1 MLMEQSLGAMLK
13 TAFSVYG
20 LFWVVMIVGLFIFVG
35 RLMKK
40 EEELVEKQKHH
51 YTGRDL
57 PRARRPGRSCF
68 SRAPRA
74 RRTGNARAEAPPGR
88 DP

>member
-40 EEELVEKQKHH
+40 EEVLVEKQKHH
-51 YTGRDL
+51 
-57 PRARRPGRSCF
+57 
-68 SRAPRA
+68 
-74 RRTGNARAEAPPGR
+74 
-88 DP
+88 